1 MFLQKFALA
10 TIHHGVDLNKIDQ
23 EHDIE
28 LRQFLETFLR
38 FQQHN
43 EEAAEVPLYF
53 KFKAYEPYSFTL
65 RISQEGEVSDP
76 FVFLRFRSE
85 ALLGKDM
92 ETYIN
97 ACYQRDRVGYP
108 SSGQRRLED
117 QRRRETHI
125 RLAEKIID
133 VFKAHKLVFDGV
145 ENSEIIPKMRI
156 LIARMAQFH
165 PKLEM
170 REASNSAS
178 DHIRSHLQNGPIG
191 P

>member
-23 EHDIE
+23 EHDNE

-43 EEAAEVPLYF
+43 EEAAEIPLYF

-65 RISQEGEVSDP
+65 RISQQGEVSDP
-76 FVFLRFRSE
+76 YIFLRFRSE

-92 ETYIN
+92 ETYIH
-97 ACYQRDRVGYP
+97 ACCQRDKVGYP

-117 QRRRETHI
+117 LRRNETHI
-125 RLAEKIID
+125 RLAQKLVEI
-133 VFKAHKLVFDGV
+133 FKAHKLVFEGV
-145 ENSEIIPKMRI
+145 EDSEIIPKIRI

-165 PKLEM
+165 PDLDM
-170 REASNSAS
+170 REASHDAFEQ
-178 DHIRSHLQNGPIG
+178 IRSRMHDGPTG